1 MAKFELI
8 KKTEV
13 GGDIWYSIQKD
24 GVYIESSY
32 TRSFEEAEEKLEKFA
47 NGEPTKPTT
56 ETIKTIETD
65 ENN

>member
-1 MAKFELI
+1 MAIYELI

-13 GGDIWYSIQKD
+13 GGDIWYYVNKD

-32 TRSFEEAEEKLEKFA
+32 TRSLEEAEEKLEKFS

-56 ETIKTIETD
+56 ETLKTIETN